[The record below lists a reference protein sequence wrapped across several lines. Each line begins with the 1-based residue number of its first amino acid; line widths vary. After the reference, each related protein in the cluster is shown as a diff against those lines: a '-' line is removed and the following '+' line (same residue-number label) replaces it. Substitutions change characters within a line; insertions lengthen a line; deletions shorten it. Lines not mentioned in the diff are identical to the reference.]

1 MVWIRLHKPKWFALN
16 INWFITI
23 WGSVFQ
29 INFQVYPM
37 LSLYSSFFSKQSYLN
52 FLLRNGYFEKK
63 ETNRKLR

>member
-29 INFQVYPM
+29 INFKVYPM
-37 LSLYSSFFSKQSYLN
+37 LSLYSSFSKQSYLN
-52 FLLRNGYFEKK
+52 FLLRNDYFEKK